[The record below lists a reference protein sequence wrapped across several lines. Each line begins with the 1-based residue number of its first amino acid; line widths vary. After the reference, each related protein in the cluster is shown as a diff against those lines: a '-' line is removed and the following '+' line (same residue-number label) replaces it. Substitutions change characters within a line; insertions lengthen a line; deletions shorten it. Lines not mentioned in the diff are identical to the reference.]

1 MSAEEE
7 QTENQ
12 TDNVQQEESAEAAE
26 PVSMGEPKFSHLIET
41 FAVQAL
47 IALGKVMNPITKK
60 YERDLT
66 LAKYH
71 VGILEVLEQKTKGN
85 LTADEGKLLEE
96 LLHNVRMA
104 YIDALGEKKT

>member
-7 QTENQ
+7 QTKKR
-12 TDNVQQEESAEAAE
+12 TDEAQQEEPAEAAQPVEMAE
-26 PVSMGEPKFSHLIET
+26 PEFSHLIET
-41 FAVQAL
+41 FAVQTL
-47 IALGKVMNPITKK
+47 ISLGKVMNPITEK

-71 VGILEVLEQKTKGN
+71 IGILGVLEQKTKGN
-85 LTADEGKLLEE
+85 LTPDEDKLLNE

-104 YIDALGEKKT
+104 YIDASGEKKT

>member
-7 QTENQ
+7 QTKKQ
-12 TDNVQQEESAEAAE
+12 TEEAKQEESAEAAQPVEIAE
-26 PVSMGEPKFSHLIET
+26 PEFSHLIET

-47 IALGKVMNPITKK
+47 ISLGKVMNPITEK
-60 YERDLT
+60 YERDLA

-71 VGILEVLEQKTKGN
+71 IGILGVMEQKTKGN
-85 LTADEGKLLEE
+85 LSPEESKLLTE

-104 YIDALGEKKT
+104 YIDASGEKKT